1 MNTKLQFLN
10 FLVNTINKIPK
21 VIPTVFVDLDGTL
34 VLTDKANKLAYQ
46 YAFAQLTGEDYKNPK
61 ARITRDD
68 FISIL
73 DPVLLDQVINLKSQ
87 IYCELLNETQVN
99 TEIVELISSYQSS
112 CFIYLITASKQERAD
127 ITIQHHGLDSLF
139 HARFYC
145 PTIQNKYSHVL
156 AQLPI
161 NKQSVFVFENDIL
174 EADKAFKSGIPADN
188 ICLLTA

>member
-10 FLVNTINKIPK
+10 FLVNTGNKIPE

-46 YAFAQLTGEDYKNPK
+46 YAFTQLTGKDYKNPK

-68 FISIL
+68 FIGIL

-139 HARFYC
+139 QAKFYC

-156 AQLPI
+156 GQLPI
-161 NKQSVFVFENDIL
+161 NEQSVFVFENDIL
-174 EADKAFKSGIPADN
+174 EADKASKSGIPTDN
-188 ICLLTA
+188 ICLLKA